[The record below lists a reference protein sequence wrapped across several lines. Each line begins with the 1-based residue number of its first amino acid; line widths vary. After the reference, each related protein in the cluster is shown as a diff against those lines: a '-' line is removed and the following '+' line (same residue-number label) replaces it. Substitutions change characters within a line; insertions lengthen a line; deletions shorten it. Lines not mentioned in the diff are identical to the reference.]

1 MAIVPSDVAG
11 PHESVRIFVL
21 EERKRGVQK
30 QLGEVTLSV
39 AGLPTN
45 QTVQNSYPIIGDKGA
60 TIGELR
66 IRATYSVDIILP
78 TADYNDLLTMLITPG
93 MPLVRHLSAVTKE
106 KSTTARH
113 LIHIF
118 QARDVAEG
126 FIRTI
131 VQEEIDRTDS
141 IEVLFRGNTVCT
153 KAMDHFMKL
162 VGSMYQ
168 REVLMPIVEVIN
180 REAASLEVQKEKM
193 TNGEDWKR
201 NVARLQKLTE
211 LLLQRI
217 FQSVNHCPPPV
228 RNLLSFIR
236 EASIA
241 KFPHAPTVKHTS
253 VTSFIFLRF
262 FVPAVLNPKLFG
274 LTANMPSE
282 QHMRIFT
289 LVAGILQKL
298 ANLTKYRELELYINA
313 LNPFLEE
320 NFPKARAFV
329 DDLVAIEPVGRG
341 MQRRMSVA
349 NTIQIDVHLAG
360 LVRELNACR
369 GPLLGL
375 VDSEP
380 LMPVLFQAVD
390 KINAKLEAVK
400 ELINVEEEGLSS
412 LSTSSEFNN
421 GLDSLLSK
429 VIQTEVQ
436 RTGNANV
443 VTVKRAPEEPLPE
456 GATKARQRSGS
467 FFSRLF
473 SGDKKKV
480 VPKSGPVRP
489 AGANSLD
496 SIPAGR
502 QPPPGTP
509 SSEFSHSPIPR
520 SMLEDVSSSSSGI
533 RSSQDSSD
541 FGSTTLSSSFGATS
555 SMKIPQRPT
564 DISPSHAGAS
574 SMKVGSAPTRP
585 LPTPTRPVTN
595 HNLDVIN
602 QHREQMR
609 VRPPGPGTGATPP
622 PSPGT
627 APKILLNRSPATS
640 KRTAPPP
647 YMPPKSPSV
656 SPVHPMVRRPITP
669 EPWFGDTTLMSDL
682 EAMEQQT
689 DYHGFD
695 AGRTSP
701 VNMRLDEE
709 PEDDEDLPNNSFL
722 HSSASSVQDDARS
735 DSSAMARSGI
745 AEEDEDVE
753 EPEEVVV
760 VKLDLDMAALE
771 AEFDKLEKIIQD
783 IQAIPLPATP
793 KRDPKDILPELR
805 QLEMVVESLEAAVVF
820 TTPKIHIG
828 GDGLVCKF
836 CLGNID
842 TGSRFLVVMGQNFHE
857 GHLNCNV
864 CSRDLSDCPFQWY
877 KEKSYC
883 FDCYKKGHGIRPVCA
898 HCNQPIM
905 TATYTQALGK
915 LWHPEHF
922 CCTVCGVGFPD
933 GAFYN
938 FDGKPYCPKHQNR
951 GLELPNC
958 GMCLMPILDRNYVEA
973 LGQKWHS
980 HHFCCDICGIQLL
993 GQFVTYTKADQ
1004 QMGKACETHF

>member
-1 MAIVPSDVAG
+1 
-11 PHESVRIFVL
+11 
-21 EERKRGVQK
+21 
-30 QLGEVTLSV
+30 
-39 AGLPTN
+39 
-45 QTVQNSYPIIGDKGA
+45 
-60 TIGELR
+60 
-66 IRATYSVDIILP
+66 
-78 TADYNDLLTMLITPG
+78 

-131 VQEEIDRTDS
+131 VQEEIDRTDN

-180 REAASLEVQKEKM
+180 REAQSLEVQKEKM
-193 TNGEDWKR
+193 GSGEDWKR

-217 FQSVNHCPPPV
+217 FQSVNHCPPPI
-228 RNLLSFIR
+228 RNLLAFIR
-236 EASIA
+236 EASCA
-241 KFPHAPTVKHTS
+241 KFPNAPTVKHTS

-320 NFPKARAFV
+320 NFPKARSYIDEV
-329 DDLVAIEPVGRG
+329 VAIEPVGRG
-341 MQRRMSVA
+341 MQRRMSIA

-360 LVRELNACR
+360 LVRELNACK
-369 GPLLGL
+369 GSLIALAD
-375 VDSEP
+375 VEP

-390 KINAKLEAVK
+390 KVNAKLEAVK
-400 ELINVEEEGLSS
+400 EQINIEEEGLSS
-412 LSTSSEFNN
+412 LSTASSYND

-443 VTVKRAPEEPLPE
+443 VTVKRPQEEPLPE

-473 SGDKKKV
+473 SDKKKV
-480 VPKSGPVRP
+480 SSPKPARP
-489 AGANSLD
+489 AGVMSLD
-496 SIPAGR
+496 GTGGR
-502 QPPPGTP
+502 NPPPSTP
-509 SSEFSHSPIPR
+509 NSEFSHSPVPR
-520 SMLEDVSSSSSGI
+520 SMIEDASSSSSTSGI
-533 RSSQDSSD
+533 RNSQDSND
-541 FGSTTLSSSFGATS
+541 FPSPQTLSSSFGTTG
-555 SMKIPQRPT
+555 SMKIPHRPT
-564 DISPSHAGAS
+564 LNPDSGPSS
-574 SMKVGSAPTRP
+574 LKIGSAPTRP
-585 LPTPTRPVTN
+585 LPTRPVTN
-595 HNLDVIN
+595 HNFDIIT

-609 VRPPGPGTGATPP
+609 TRPPVTGPTPP
-622 PSPGT
+622 SSPGT
-627 APKILLNRSPATS
+627 APKILLNRSPA
-640 KRTAPPP
+640 KRTGPPP
-647 YMPPKSPSV
+647 AFVPASPTS
-656 SPVHPMVRRPITP
+656 SPLQPFAAVPRRSASP
-669 EPWFGDTTLMSDL
+669 ELWFGDSTMMSDL

-689 DYHGFD
+689 DYHGFSGAPSD
-695 AGRTSP
+695 AR
-701 VNMRLDEE
+701 
-709 PEDDEDLPNNSFL
+709 DDEIGIDSSEDETHFM
-722 HSSASSVQDDARS
+722 HSSPTSEENRAGSSTSTNNAPS
-735 DSSAMARSGI
+735 TI
-745 AEEDEDVE
+745 AEEDEDDLE
-753 EPEEVVV
+753 DAEEVVV
-760 VKLDLDMAALE
+760 VKLDLDVAALE

-783 IQAIPLPATP
+783 IKAIPIPAP
-793 KRDPKDILPELR
+793 VKKDPKDIIPELR

-820 TTPKIHIG
+820 TTPKINVG

-857 GHLNCNV
+857 GHLNCNI
-864 CSRDLSDCPFQWY
+864 CSRDLSDVPFQWY
-877 KEKSYC
+877 KERPYC
-883 FDCYKKGHGIRPVCA
+883 FDCYKKGHGIRPICA
-898 HCNQPIM
+898 HCNEPIM

-951 GLELPNC
+951 GMELPKC
-958 GMCLMPILDRNYVEA
+958 GMCLMPISDPNYVEA
-973 LGQKWHS
+973 LGEKWHS

-993 GQFVTYTKADQ
+993 GQFVTYTKDDQ
-1004 QMGKACETHF
+1004 RTGKACETHFNNR